1 MYVTPQ
7 PNICIISD
15 KGTGLL
21 GALRTELPQ
30 WCNAHSI
37 YCIHHVA
44 SNFNKE
50 FKDGDLKEKVI
61 QMGYELMQP
70 RFERML
76 DDLRQKKSKSSS
88 LVRQHSKRKMDTII

>member
-15 KGTGLL
+15 RGTSLL

-30 WCNAHSI
+30 WCNAHSV
-37 YCIHHVA
+37 YCIRHVA

-50 FKDGDLKEKVI
+50 FKDCDLKEKVI
-61 QMGYELMQP
+61 QMFNVKFDVYVVGYELL
-70 RFERML
+70 RSLFERML
-76 DDLRQKKSKSSS
+76 YK
-88 LVRQHSKRKMDTII
+88 

>member
-1 MYVTPQ
+1 MFV
-7 PNICIISD
+7 
-15 KGTGLL
+15 L
-21 GALRTELPQ
+21 
-30 WCNAHSI
+30 
-37 YCIHHVA
+37 YCIRHVA

-61 QMGYELMQP
+61 QMGYELMRP

-88 LVRQHSKRKMDTII
+88 LARQHP